1 VTQTALAEL
10 YARQAPAARRL
21 AYLLTGDTRLAEDIV
36 QDRFVKLASRLR
48 PVDNPEPYLRR
59 MVLNASHS
67 HHRKLRVRR
76 DRAREEAATIGADSD
91 TTPDGADGRADRARL
106 LDALDTPP
114 SRQRSAVV
122 LRHWLDLSEQECAR
136 ELGCSVGTVKSL
148 ASRGRA
154 ALRLSLENA

>member
-1 VTQTALAEL
+1 
-10 YARQAPAARRL
+10 
-21 AYLLTGDTRLAEDIV
+21 
-36 QDRFVKLASRLR
+36 VKLRLDAR
-48 PVDNPEPYLRR
+48 GDAGLVDAVEG
-59 MVLNASHS
+59 
-67 HHRKLRVRR
+67 HHRGRLPREQRRHGAQTDAGDPRTSQSEEPPAGSPGSR
-76 DRAREEAATIGADSD
+76 DRGGRQLEAATIGADSD

-106 LDALDTPP
+106 LDALDTLP